1 MDEVINVIC
10 IISVVGI
17 IYLMFRVRQGQ
28 FFFNH
33 MQKIIDDIHHRRMAL
48 IRDHMDPDLVLVL
61 DIKASCKLLDL
72 SWPWNYDFESMMV
85 YKVAD

>member
-1 MDEVINVIC
+1 MAEVISVIC
-10 IISVVGI
+10 IISVVSI

-33 MQKIIDDIHHRRMAL
+33 MQKIIDDIHHRRMDL
-48 IRDHMDPDLVLVL
+48 IWDHMDPNLVPVL
-61 DIKASCKLLDL
+61 DIKASYKSLDL